1 MIHNHIVDWFIE
13 QKIVMPKRQFKEIYN
28 NADAAA
34 DTKINRRAIFGRRRK
49 DILFVPA
56 CMIHIHLY
64 NMVTC

>member
-13 QKIVMPKRQFKEIYN
+13 QKIVMLKRQFKEIYN
-28 NADAAA
+28 NADAAD

-56 CMIHIHLY
+56 CMIHIHLCD
-64 NMVTC
+64 MVTC